1 MTNILLEL
9 PSLQLKIDDYPS
21 IKNHLLSFGIERLEQ
36 SGAKGSRKKTQNK
49 WFETQDTIAYYLEF
63 SKPKIMYPNMTSLFP
78 FIYDENGF
86 YGNDKTFMITAIDD
100 TVNLKYIT
108 AILNSKLCKLWIWYN
123 CPELQG
129 GTREIRKVYFENF
142 RIPVEVDQ
150 QPLADLTDLQMMQV
164 GQLQAKRGKFLRRL
178 SENMEGV
185 KITISLQT
193 FDQLDFKAFVGELKK
208 QKIKLTLSDQ
218 DEWEDYFNQYHDA
231 CRQLQAQIAQTD
243 NEIDLR
249 VYHLYG
255 LTYDEV
261 LTVDPQTSIKA
272 EEYAFGG

>member
-1 MTNILLEL
+1 
-9 PSLQLKIDDYPS
+9 
-21 IKNHLLSFGIERLEQ
+21 
-36 SGAKGSRKKTQNK
+36 
-49 WFETQDTIAYYLEF
+49 
-63 SKPKIMYPNMTSLFP
+63 MYPNMTSLFP

-100 TVNLKYIT
+100 TVNLKHIT
-108 AILNSKLCKLWIWYN
+108 DILNFKQCKLWIWYN
-123 CPELQG
+123 CTELQCG
-129 GTREIRKVYFENF
+129 NREIRKVYFENF